1 MKDTNTST
9 TEQHTDCLL
18 GQGTYEEYTPICQC
32 PSCLVDPVDEP
43 DEYEQHRSGQANAEP
58 FEDDYSGFNDGPSD
72 EEIKA
77 IPTMTADEYWES
89 FTSNDR
95 PW

>member
-18 GQGTYEEYTPICQC
+18 GQGTYDYTPICQC
-32 PSCLVDPVDEP
+32 QSCLVDPDDE
-43 DEYEQHRSGQANAEP
+43 
-58 FEDDYSGFNDGPSD
+58 DYSGFTDGPSD
-72 EEIKA
+72 EEIEA
-77 IPTMTADEYWES
+77 ITIPEQPYQPIETMTEDEYWES

>member
-9 TEQHTDCLL
+9 TEQHNNDCLL
-18 GQGTYEEYTPICQC
+18 GQGTYTYTPICQC
-32 PSCLVDPVDEP
+32 NACFVDP
-43 DEYEQHRSGQANAEP
+43 
-58 FEDDYSGFNDGPSD
+58 EDDTPEQPYQPI
-72 EEIKA
+72 E
-77 IPTMTADEYWES
+77 TMTEDEYWES